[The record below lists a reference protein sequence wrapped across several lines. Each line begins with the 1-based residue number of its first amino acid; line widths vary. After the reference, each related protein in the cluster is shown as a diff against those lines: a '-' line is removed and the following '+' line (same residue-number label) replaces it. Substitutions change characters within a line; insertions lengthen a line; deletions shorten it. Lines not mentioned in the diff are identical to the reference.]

1 MSQSF
6 WHQLTRLGELQLVLS
21 VAAFAALVLIVRDRA
36 WPLARRWL
44 ALLLLA
50 IVLALVSK
58 LAFIGWGIGWAS
70 LDFTGVSGHAMM
82 SAAVYP
88 LTLVVLASA
97 RSRPA
102 ARSAF
107 MLGLALALLVG
118 VSRVAVGAHSWSEVC
133 AAWLLGLSVTGWT
146 LRRHGVPVAR
156 AGTPALFA
164 MLVPALCITG
174 VWAML
179 AWPSPFNSHR
189 VVTRLALAL
198 SGHAAPHTRAGLK
211 PAPRGARAP
220 RQRPSQAHAVHPI
233 LRGVGSVDVARS
245 AARGRR
251 ARRRGRDWAGP
262 RYTPR
267 ARSLRNCR
275 RSAPKVPASNA

>member
-1 MSQSF
+1 MLQPF
-6 WHQLTRLGELQLVLS
+6 WHQLTRLGELQLVLC

-36 WPLARRWL
+36 WPLARRWI

-50 IVLALVSK
+50 IVLTLASK

-97 RSRPA
+97 RSRLA

-118 VSRVAVGAHSWSEVC
+118 VSRVLVGAHSWSEVC
-133 AAWLLGLSVTGWT
+133 AAWLLGLGVTGGT
-146 LRRHGVPVAR
+146 LRHHGVPLVR
-156 AGTPALFA
+156 ADTPALFT
-164 MLVPALCITG
+164 MLVPALCIAG

-179 AWPSPFNSHR
+179 AWPSSFNSHR
-189 VVTRLALAL
+189 MVTRLALAL
-198 SGHAAPHTRAGLK
+198 SGHAAPHTRAAWR
-211 PAPRGARAP
+211 PAPHGPRAP
-220 RQRPSQAHAVHPI
+220 RQRPSQAHAVPPV
-233 LRGVGSVDVARS
+233 LRGVGWRDVART
-245 AARGRR
+245 AAHG
-251 ARRRGRDWAGP
+251 
-262 RYTPR
+262 
-267 ARSLRNCR
+267 
-275 RSAPKVPASNA
+275 